1 MELRNL
7 GQVTALGIA
16 LTLVAAQA
24 TPPGGIRPVKL
35 GAAAPGSERAIGTAV
50 SASNFVMNER
60 VMPGS
65 GSVRNG
71 AALATHAA
79 GSTLHLDGGIRLDLA
94 PHSRGRVYQDRLVL
108 ESGEAALEGSN
119 RAALE
124 LPYRVEASELR
135 VAPSRGARS
144 AVGYETDGRLKV
156 SAEGGPVRVTNRSG
170 LLLAQVMP
178 GRSVWLAPKAGPGTA
193 NTMSLVGTI
202 EKRDNGLFLTD
213 ETAGITVKL
222 QGIELDK
229 YVGKKVRI
237 AGKTDD
243 QAARLEGIAATV
255 VVERVQPV
263 GSAAKKTGAAAGAAG
278 GAAAGTGL
286 STTAIVVG
294 GIAVAGAVTGTSVA
308 VSRSGR
314 SAIGRGTTAGPFGPQ
329 TISR

>member
-1 MELRNL
+1 MELKNL
-7 GQVTALGIA
+7 SQVTALGMA
-16 LTLVAAQA
+16 LMLVSAQA
-24 TPPGGIRPVKL
+24 APPVGL
-35 GAAAPGSERAIGTAV
+35 GAVALGSARAIGTAV
-50 SASNFVMNER
+50 SASNFLMNER

-65 GSVRNG
+65 GSVPDG
-71 AALATHAA
+71 AALATNAA
-79 GSTLHLDGGIRLDLA
+79 GSTLHLNGGVRLDLA

-108 ESGEAALEGSN
+108 EAGEASLDGGAG
-119 RAALE
+119 
-124 LPYRVEASELR
+124 YKVDASELR

-144 AVGYETDGRLKV
+144 AVGFETDGRLKV

-170 LLLAQVMP
+170 LLLAQVLP
-178 GRSVWLAPKAGPGTA
+178 GRSIFLTPKAGSGTA

-202 EKRDNGLFLTD
+202 EKRDNGLFLMD

-229 YVGKKVRI
+229 YVGKKVRL

-255 VVERVQPV
+255 VVDRVQPV
-263 GSAAKKTGAAAGAAG
+263 GSATKKKGAAAGAAG
-278 GAAAGTGL
+278 GAAAGAAGL

-308 VSRSGR
+308 VNRSGK
-314 SAIGRGTTAGPFGPQ
+314 SATGSGATGGPIGPQ